1 MDQESYI
8 REKHVFPIETAIPKC
23 YEGTLLLI
31 TLIDLIM
38 VNYLTISKNL
48 KLEKLGQLPDYFTRF
63 GC

>member
-1 MDQESYI
+1 
-8 REKHVFPIETAIPKC
+8 
-23 YEGTLLLI
+23 
-31 TLIDLIM
+31 M